1 MLLSISGVYSI
12 IDEVVDICGSVG
24 MIDRLNEVIILTV
37 SLGVQ
42 VVLSRFIVCVG
53 LWCLTVTSGCV

>member
-53 LWCLTVTSGCV
+53 LWC